1 MDILK
6 TLKNALASKEL
17 RKKLLFTMV
26 AFVIFRMVA
35 HISMPGIDTNALK
48 LLFANNQLLGML
60 DIFSGGTLAN
70 FSILAL
76 GLGPYIN
83 ASIIFQLL
91 TIVIPKLEELSK
103 EGDWGREKLN
113 QYQRIAAVPLAA
125 FQAFGMIAILRG
137 QTNPPIISSMNIF
150 SMVAMIITMVAGTI
164 FLMWIGELITEF
176 GIGNGISLLIF
187 AGIVSR
193 LPISLFQTASIADT
207 LNLMN
212 ILVFAVMGIAVVAG
226 IVMVNEA
233 TRKITVSYAR
243 RMRGGSGVGSVQSHL
258 PLRVNQAGVIPII
271 FAVSLVLV
279 PSFIGRFL
287 ITLSNPALAQ
297 FGRTLNTTFNP
308 DGWAYNIMYFL
319 LVVVFTYF
327 YTAVTFNPVK
337 IADEIKKQGGF
348 IPGIRPGKPTA
359 NYLNRVLTRITLA
372 GAMFL
377 GLIAILP
384 SIAKE
389 ITGINTL
396 AVGGTGILIVVSVIL
411 ETSKA
416 LQAQLVMRNYDEFV

>member
-26 AFVIFRMVA
+26 AFVIFSMVA

>member
-1 MDILK
+1 MDIFK
-6 TLKNALASKEL
+6 TFKNALASKEL
-17 RKKLLFTMV
+17 RKKLLFTIF
-26 AFVIFRMVA
+26 AFFLFRLVT
-35 HISMPGIDTNALK
+35 HISMPGVDTNALR
-48 LLFANNQLLGML
+48 LLFANNQLLGLL

-91 TIVIPKLEELSK
+91 TIVVPKLEELSK

-113 QYQRIAAVPLAA
+113 QYQRLATVPLAA
-125 FQAFGMIAILRG
+125 FQAFGMIAILRQ
-137 QTNPPIISSMNIF
+137 QTNPAIITSSDIF
-150 SMVAMIITMVAGTI
+150 STLAMVITMVAGTV

-187 AGIVSR
+187 AGIVAR
-193 LPISLFQTASIADT
+193 LPISVFQTASIADT
-207 LNLMN
+207 LNFMN
-212 ILVFAVMGIAVVAG
+212 ILVFVIMSVGVIAG

-243 RMRGGSGVGSVQSHL
+243 RIRGGSGVGSVQSHL

-279 PSFIGRFL
+279 PSFLGRFL
-287 ITLSNPALAQ
+287 VTLSNPALAQ
-297 FGRTLNTTFNP
+297 FGRTLNSTFNP
-308 DGWAYNIMYFL
+308 DGWAYNITYFL

-337 IADEIKKQGGF
+337 ISEEIKKQGGF

-359 NYLNRVLTRITLA
+359 DYLNRVLTRITLA
-372 GAMFL
+372 GALFL

-384 SIAKE
+384 SFATQL
-389 ITGINTL
+389 TGINTL

>member
-6 TLKNALASKEL
+6 TLKNAFASKEL

>member
-1 MDILK
+1 
-6 TLKNALASKEL
+6 
-17 RKKLLFTMV
+17 MV
-26 AFVIFRMVA
+26 S
-35 HISMPGIDTNALK
+35 HISLPGIDTNALR
-48 LLFANNQLLGML
+48 LLFANNQLLGLL

-113 QYQRIAAVPLAA
+113 QYQRMAAVPLAA
-125 FQAFGMIAILRG
+125 FQAFGMISILRG
-137 QTNPPIISSMNIF
+137 QTNPTIVTDTSIF
-150 SMVAMIITMVAGTI
+150 SIIAMVITMIAGTI
-164 FLMWIGELITEF
+164 FLMWLGELITEY
-176 GIGNGISLLIF
+176 GVGNGISLLIF
-187 AGIVSR
+187 AGIVAR
-193 LPISLFQTASIADT
+193 LPISMFQTASIADT
-207 LNLMN
+207 LNFMN
-212 ILVFAVMGIAVVAG
+212 IIVFIIMAVAVIAG

-243 RMRGGSGVGSVQSHL
+243 RIRGGSGVGSVQSHI

-279 PSFIGRFL
+279 PSFLGRFL
-287 ITLSNPALAQ
+287 ITLTNPGLAQ
-297 FGRTLNTTFNP
+297 FGRTLDNVFNP
-308 DGWAYNIMYFL
+308 NGLTYNITYFL
-319 LVVVFTYF
+319 MVVIFTYF

-348 IPGIRPGKPTA
+348 IPGIRPGKPTSE
-359 NYLNRVLTRITLA
+359 YLNRVLTRITLA
-372 GAMFL
+372 GAFFL
-377 GLIAILP
+377 GAIAILP
-384 SIAKE
+384 SIARQ

-416 LQAQLVMRNYDEFV
+416 LQAQLSMRNYDEFV